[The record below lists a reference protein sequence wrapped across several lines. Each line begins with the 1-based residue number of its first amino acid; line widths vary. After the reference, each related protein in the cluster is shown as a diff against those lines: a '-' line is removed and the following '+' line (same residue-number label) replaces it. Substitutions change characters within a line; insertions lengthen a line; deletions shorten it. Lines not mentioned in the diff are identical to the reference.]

1 MVSWMDV
8 LTVIGVM
15 ATIILGTVGIGL
27 GVSSYWQGK
36 SAATK
41 KGQENIHRGVEKLT
55 AMVDNLTKS
64 NSPELEKRFSEGFT
78 TFGVTARRD
87 IIRASASYGIEMTWD
102 SATISDL
109 TPSNLTMQLQNVK
122 IIRTQT
128 TPAGT
133 QPAGEFLLNGKAI
146 WQIDRKRKLVSI
158 NNAVNLWGFV
168 IGGHV
173 VSDENDML
181 IVAVGLQKVE

>member
-1 MVSWMDV
+1 
-8 LTVIGVM
+8 LHI
-15 ATIILGTVGIGL
+15 
-27 GVSSYWQGK
+27 
-36 SAATK
+36 
-41 KGQENIHRGVEKLT
+41 
-55 AMVDNLTKS
+55 
-64 NSPELEKRFSEGFT
+64 
-78 TFGVTARRD
+78 
-87 IIRASASYGIEMTWD
+87 
-102 SATISDL
+102 
-109 TPSNLTMQLQNVK
+109 VK
-122 IIRTQT
+122 IIRTKT